1 MSSVNFQLANVR
13 FVKRI
18 VIGNDNPQN
27 MRTEA
32 EVQEAMD
39 LVNKCL
45 SGLPRGFII
54 GIEKNFALYN
64 IGEHQVILQYLV
76 YNIGFERKPLD
87 LE

>member
-1 MSSVNFQLANVR
+1 MR

>member
-1 MSSVNFQLANVR
+1 M
-13 FVKRI
+13 
-18 VIGNDNPQN
+18 IGNDNPQN